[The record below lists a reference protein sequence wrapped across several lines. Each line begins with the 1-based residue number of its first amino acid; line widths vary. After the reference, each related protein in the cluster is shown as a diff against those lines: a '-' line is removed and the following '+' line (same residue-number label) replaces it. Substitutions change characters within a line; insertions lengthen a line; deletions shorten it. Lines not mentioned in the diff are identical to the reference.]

1 MTWEIAIERTIRNNV
16 PRVYNVLEK
25 YPYIL
30 DLAKELRKA
39 KLEVL
44 NNLEMYVEQTVE
56 SIKRIGGVPHV
67 VGDSREARE
76 VISKIIGDRKRVVM
90 GKSMVAFEVG
100 LREHLKSLGKEVW
113 ETDLG
118 EFLIQLANEP
128 PSHIIAPAVHMSKE
142 RAEELVREALGDLPP
157 NSTHEQ

>member
-90 GKSMVAFEVG
+90 GK
-100 LREHLKSLGKEVW
+100 
-113 ETDLG
+113 
-118 EFLIQLANEP
+118 
-128 PSHIIAPAVHMSKE
+128 
-142 RAEELVREALGDLPP
+142 LV
-157 NSTHEQ
+157 SI